1 MMAKKRKTSDAVK
14 ILHERYIKN
23 DPEMAGIVQDE
34 REKSEVA
41 REIYNI
47 RKNTGLT
54 QAELAKE
61 VGTTQSVISCLES
74 ADYNGHSLEML
85 RRIAHALHCR
95 VEVHIVPED
104 TNSCSHAG

>member
-1 MMAKKRKTSDAVK
+1 MAKKRKTSDAVK
-14 ILHERYIKN
+14 ILHDRYVKD
-23 DPEMAGIVQDE
+23 DPEIAGLLQSE

-47 RKNTGLT
+47 RKKAGLT

-104 TNSCSHAG
+104 EKTFSHTG

>member
-1 MMAKKRKTSDAVK
+1 MATKRKTSNAVK
-14 ILHERYIKN
+14 ILHDRYVKDN
-23 DPEMAGIVQDE
+23 SEMGELLQDE

-41 REIYNI
+41 REIHNI
-47 RKNTGLT
+47 RKKAGLT

-95 VEVHIVPED
+95 VEVHIVPQGAK
-104 TNSCSHAG
+104 SYSHAG

>member
-1 MMAKKRKTSDAVK
+1 MAKKQKTSNAVK
-14 ILHERYIKN
+14 ILHDRYIKN
-23 DPEMAGIVQDE
+23 DPETASLLQDE
-34 REKSEVA
+34 REKSDVA

-47 RKNTGLT
+47 RKKAGFT

-104 TNSCSHAG
+104 TNSYSHAG

>member
-1 MMAKKRKTSDAVK
+1 MAKKRKTSDAVG
-14 ILHERYIKN
+14 ILHDRYIKN
-23 DPEMAGIVQDE
+23 DPEMAELLQSE

-47 RKNTGLT
+47 RKKAGLT
-54 QAELAKE
+54 QARLAKE

-74 ADYNGHSLEML
+74 ADYNGHSLGIL

-104 TNSCSHAG
+104 KNVYSHIR

>member
-1 MMAKKRKTSDAVK
+1 MAKKRKTSDAVK
-14 ILHERYIKN
+14 ILHDRYIKN
-23 DPEMAGIVQDE
+23 DPEMAGIVQDK

-104 TNSCSHAG
+104 TNSYSHAG